1 MSGNSGYNSFSILQ
15 IARVLSH
22 PSIRCSKNSLRTML
36 PHSVCSEQLTSHQ
49 RSRWPKE
56 LPSARSEGAAF
67 TRLKAHSGSHE
78 QQVTGNPRSSPV
90 ERISEMLPL
99 HIELKDG
106 PLAVCGGVVTA
117 AVLLQEGVE
126 AVLRRVFLTAHEH
139 HWGGGGGRS
148 TERSEHVSAG
158 QSQVASSSWQLV
170 TQSWV

>member
-1 MSGNSGYNSFSILQ
+1 MSGNSGYNSFSILL
-15 IARVLSH
+15 IARVLSR
-22 PSIRCSKNSLRTML
+22 PSVRCSKNSLRTML